1 MKKRLLVVA
10 FFATAL
16 FAAVN
21 VGLAHTA
28 QPLDFHKSFS
38 VTIPEGFVDGT
49 LENFP
54 LLVRLSE
61 GGINGFLYSDFRQAG
76 ADILVTDANGNQLP
90 YELENWNP
98 EGESR
103 LWVKVPSVSQ
113 GTVIKIYYGSD
124 AQMGVLSGMWDGYVG
139 VWHLNESGDGVVE
152 VGDATVNGLSG
163 TCHETSKA
171 VTSGVLGSARLITSN
186 GDNNPG
192 FDSGIT
198 VDLSDAGKRSA
209 VDSLAPAFTASF
221 WFRPQKSPAY
231 YEYLISRKAAD
242 GTSAWGLQ
250 FGKDAGEKFNQ
261 TRIYGA
267 NGSYFANSATTGT
280 AGAEGVTIASGGMG
294 EWHRLD
300 CVWTDDAQYHV
311 YVDGVLS
318 ASGELSGNLQAA
330 NGSCNLS
337 IGGAVKPSSGKG
349 GRGFYGD
356 MDEVRLRAEAVSS
369 ARIAAEWRQESGTVA
384 LSYDAVQDVDALAPV
399 IAEPSV
405 VRTEDG
411 SFVFSVAVSE
421 NDAAQDSVKCLV
433 NGSEY
438 LMTSDDEDLPKT
450 YSVSV
455 SDLPANRTFSY
466 SVQAA
471 SSTGAVILLGGTDT
485 FYTGELEVE
494 RISDGN
500 ENGLVPGVLRIS
512 RADSEHDLVV
522 SFTLGGSANE
532 GSSYIAIP
540 KTVTIPAGST
550 YVEIQIE
557 PMFNPSVDEDST
569 VSLRLSPGLYGSSS
583 EAELTISNVKVNT
596 WIGGVSQSASDGG
609 NWSLGHAPLASEL
622 VCFDGRTSVV
632 DCIWDENAPREVAG
646 WLQDNGYTGTVTVH
660 TLFPHKAE
668 PDGFTNL
675 VVTGTMTVNSG
686 FITHPQSR
694 EMSEQQGKSWDW
706 LGDLIANETYRLRLS
721 VGSLRVG
728 PEGVIDARGK
738 GYWITHNDS
747 RAPGCAHGGRM
758 SADSP
763 PCYGDPREPI
773 HIGMGYHEGQN
784 ASSGKGGGAIY
795 IVVSGDAVIDGT
807 VRADAWDGS
816 FGFMEHH
823 SYGGAMGAAGSVFIK
838 ADAVSGTGRITAE
851 GTGMNEEGITM
862 PPGISSDN
870 NYKGTGGRV
879 AIETRVPVDRTSF
892 AAISAHGNWQGAPGA
907 GWVANV
913 SGGSGTVVFRDATRP
928 NGLLVIAQKDD
939 AHAPSWK
946 EKKSS
951 FHRCPAVSEDGNW
964 TFDAIEFGH
973 RGYLRVP
980 TGTTL
985 NLPGGFA
992 SCYGIETNR
1001 NEFGGIR
1008 YEGGTIDA
1016 GANDQVLAGKWMFIP
1031 FSNYVFSANVVI
1043 SNGASIGFHQVTD
1056 VFDDKAEL
1064 ISFPSCSFEVA
1075 GDLFVAKDG
1084 AIRATD
1090 CGFVSTNMTPSK
1102 LALGVHSHGGRSLI
1116 QGRNENGD
1124 LISQSFDS
1132 VFAPRFPGS
1141 TSGPGLGIGINGKC
1155 QRSGGAVKFSVGG
1168 LFRLDGIADV
1178 GGLPDK
1184 SEWGVNYV
1192 GGAGGSLCVTAGR
1205 IAGSGQMR
1213 ADGGNYERYSG
1224 PGGRIAVRLTDSGA
1238 DFSEFTGSIHAGG
1251 GSMRGNQSLDPTA
1264 DASAGTVY
1272 LETASDGDKCGT
1284 VRIAMDPINI
1294 QYIQERI
1301 RKGLPL
1307 NTNTTEMVSLGLG
1320 GDDLKDYRQ
1329 VNYVIADYGR
1339 GAVNTDF
1346 RAHSVKIADL
1356 DSSLDLEGNVLNVN
1370 DFTYAVSDGNGGI
1383 EFRSLSAGVYSVS
1396 MLEEL
1401 GVSTVVDSSTAASG
1415 RIVVRIRGLR
1425 VTVR

>member
-1 MKKRLLVVA
+1 MKKRLLSVA
-10 FFATAL
+10 FLATAL
-16 FAAVN
+16 FAAAN
-21 VGLAHTA
+21 VGLAHTVK
-28 QPLDFHKSFS
+28 PLDFLKSFS
-38 VTIPEGFVDGT
+38 VSIPEGFVDGT

-61 GGINGFLYSDFRQAG
+61 SGINGFLYSDFRQSG
-76 ADILVTDANGNQLP
+76 ADILVTDASGNHLP
-90 YELENWNP
+90 HELENWNP

-113 GTVIKIYYGSD
+113 GTVIKIYYGTD
-124 AQMGVLSGMWDGYVG
+124 AQIGAASGMWDGYVG

-171 VTSGVLGSARLITSN
+171 VTSGVLGGARLITSN
-186 GDNNPG
+186 GDNSPG

-250 FGKDAGEKFNQ
+250 FGKDAGAEFNQ
-261 TRIYGA
+261 IRIYGA
-267 NGSYFANSATTGT
+267 NGDKFANSATTGT
-280 AGAEGVTIASGGMG
+280 AGTEGVTIASGGMG

-300 CVWTDDAQYHV
+300 CVWTDDAQYHI

-318 ASGELSGNLQAA
+318 ASGELSGNLQAT
-330 NGSCNLS
+330 NGTCNLS

-369 ARIAAEWRQESGTVA
+369 ARIAAEWRQESGAVA
-384 LSYDAVQDVDALAPV
+384 LSYDSVQDVDALAPV

-411 SFVFSVAVSE
+411 SFVFSVVVSE
-421 NDAAQDSVKCLV
+421 NDAVQDSVKCLV
-433 NGSEY
+433 NGCEY
-438 LMTSDDEDLPKT
+438 LMTSDDEVLPKT

-466 SVQAA
+466 SVQAE
-471 SSTGAVILLGGTDT
+471 SYSGATVIRSGLET
-485 FYTGELEVE
+485 FYTGSLLVE
-494 RISDGN
+494 KIGDAD
-500 ENGLVPGVLRIS
+500 EEGLKSGVFRIS
-512 RADSEHDLVV
+512 RTDSNLDLSL
-522 SFTLGGSANE
+522 SFALGGPAVE
-532 GSSYIAIP
+532 GITYAAMQ
-540 KTVTIPAGST
+540 KTVTIPDGMT
-550 YVEIQIE
+550 YVDVCIE
-557 PMFNPSVDEDST
+557 PLLDPESVEDLV
-569 VSLRLSPGLYGSSS
+569 VSLSLSPGLYGNQSTAS
-583 EAELTISNVKVNT
+583 LTISNAMLNT
-596 WIGGVSQSASDGG
+596 WLGGVSQLASDDG
-609 NWSLGHAPLASEL
+609 NWKLGHVPLATEHVL
-622 VCFDGRTSVV
+622 FDGRFSVA

-646 WLQDNGYTGTVTVH
+646 WLQENGYTGTVTVH

-694 EMSEQQGKSWDW
+694 EMSEKQGKSWDW
-706 LGDLIANETYRLRLS
+706 LGDLIANETYRLRLT

-851 GTGMNEEGITM
+851 GTGINEEGITM
-862 PPGISSDN
+862 PQGINADN

-892 AAISAHGNWQGAPGA
+892 AAISAHGNWQGAHGA
-907 GWVANV
+907 GWVANK

-939 AHAPSWK
+939 AFAPSWK
-946 EKKSS
+946 EKSS

-980 TGTTL
+980 PGTTL
-985 NLPGGFA
+985 HLPGGFA
-992 SCYGIETNR
+992 SCYGIETTA

-1016 GANDQVLAGKWMFIP
+1016 GANDQVLAGRWMFVP

-1141 TSGPGLGIGINGKC
+1141 TSGPGLGIGSNGKC

-1301 RKGLPL
+1301 RNGFPL

-1346 RAHSVKIADL
+1346 RANSVKIADL
-1356 DSSLDLEGNVLNVN
+1356 DSQLDLEGNVLNVKE
-1370 DFTYAVSDGNGGI
+1370 FTYAVSDGNGAI
-1383 EFRSLSAGVYSVS
+1383 EFRSLPVGVYSAS

-1401 GVSTVVDSSTAASG
+1401 GASTVVDSSAAASG